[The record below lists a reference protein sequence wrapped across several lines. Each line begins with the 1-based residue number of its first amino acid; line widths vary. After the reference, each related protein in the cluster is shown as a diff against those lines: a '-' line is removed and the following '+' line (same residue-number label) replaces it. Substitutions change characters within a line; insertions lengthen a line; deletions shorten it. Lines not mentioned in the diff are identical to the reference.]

1 MRHGTRLTVRRKFH
15 SAVFLI
21 VSLWTIFGS
30 TQIALAADDVT
41 IADLQAA
48 ARAIGFL
55 NNLPRD
61 GTVVVGV
68 VYASQNPSSRALASQ
83 TASLLSTL
91 AGPNKSTIR
100 ARLLSVDN
108 LVQAND
114 RLDVIFLMPAMSA
127 EAPAIVDAIRRRHI
141 LSISS
146 DPTCLETNCCVL
158 MVRANPEVEI
168 ILNSAMAQS
177 VGADF
182 STVFAMIVKRK

>member
-1 MRHGTRLTVRRKFH
+1 
-15 SAVFLI
+15 VFLI
-21 VSLWTIFGS
+21 VSLWTIFGT

-68 VYASQNPSSRALASQ
+68 VYASQNPSSRALAAQ